1 MRNVLLPFLLIV
13 FLAQTGCASF
23 NRGLKALLSG
33 NPAPR
38 PQAEAPR
45 DSLVKYSETSNLSP
59 SVRRKYRRTTRETLE
74 REALLGERAGS
85 LWVMEGQGAY
95 LFHQNIMRM
104 IGDPIA
110 VELEGHPKEQLVAKV
125 EVIRDLLQ
133 KIEDRQKAML
143 RGPASERPVEGN
155 DPQPGAPQG
164 QPPAAAQAQAPQAE
178 DPDFKV
184 KNVPT
189 RIVERTVDGNYR
201 VKGDQPFLI
210 KGREYKVIVTGVVKA
225 EDFNDEGIPASR
237 LLDPKFDIVSVKRSG
252 AASL

>member
-1 MRNVLLPFLLIV
+1 MRRFLLTLILMTFFV
-13 FLAQTGCASF
+13 QTGCASF
-23 NRGLKALLSG
+23 NRGLKALVG
-33 NPAPR
+33 GQPAPK
-38 PQAEAPR
+38 QNAEAPK
-45 DSLVKYSETSNLSP
+45 DTLVKYSESSNLP
-59 SVRRKYRRTTRETLE
+59 PPVRRKYSRTTRETLE

-110 VELEGHPKEQLVAKV
+110 VELEGDSKEQLVAKV
-125 EVIRDLLQ
+125 DVIRNLLQ

-143 RGPASERPVEGN
+143 RGPASEKPAEGN
-155 DPQPGAPQG
+155 AAQQG
-164 QPPAAAQAQAPQAE
+164 QQPQQAQAEKPKEE
-178 DPDFKV
+178 DPEFKV

-189 RIVERTVDGNYR
+189 RIIERTVDGNYR

-210 KGREYKVIVTGVVKA
+210 KGREYKVIVTGIVRA
-225 EDFNDEGIPASR
+225 EDFNDEGIPASK
-237 LLDPKFDIVSVKRSG
+237 LLDPKFDIVSVKRAE